1 MAVTPARLVSGS
13 QLTTSAVSYY
23 TSTNAMT
30 RIDACALT
38 NTSGG
43 TVTVTVHLV
52 PSGDTAGSG
61 NCVMK
66 ARSLTSGQ
74 TVLVSGAIGQ
84 WIDTNGSLQALASS
98 GGAITLVAS
107 GVVYA

>member
-1 MAVTPARLVSGS
+1 MTVAPARLVSSSVLG
-13 QLTTSAVSYY
+13 TTAISYY

-38 NTSGG
+38 NTGSA
-43 TVTVTVHLV
+43 TVTATIYLV
-52 PSGDTAGSG
+52 PSGDTAGSA

-66 ARSLTSGQ
+66 SRSITAGQ

-84 WIDTNGSLQALASS
+84 WIDTNGSLQALASA
-98 GGAITLVAS
+98 GGTLTLVAS
-107 GVVYA
+107 GVVYS